1 MFNTVKIHGHDLLL
15 VDPTEEGIVT
25 DVMII
30 TRIVFPSV
38 QDDDITISF
47 TEHTTS
53 TIQTGMLARA
63 QHLYTDHMTS
73 NLIQQH
79 LDDDQED
86 DDE

>member
-1 MFNTVKIHGHDLLL
+1 MCNTAKIHGHDLRL

-25 DVMII
+25 DVLII

-47 TEHTTS
+47 TDHTTS

-63 QHLYTDHMTS
+63 QHLDTDHMTIS
-73 NLIQQH
+73 LIQQH

-86 DDE
+86 E